1 MVDPGFDFTRQGI
14 GADPL
19 PAIDF
24 SAGFKYLQNQQQL
37 AIEQSRALMAQQGKM
52 AELAV
57 ESETNQIRRAELLD
71 KALARQHEEKLLD
84 LRLKDNE
91 KARVL
96 ARESLRS
103 KEELTKYRF
112 EYQEK
117 IKTQQQAFDR
127 EMFAGREAMAKA
139 RQDLE
144 YARLA
149 HGKESR
155 EAKAAETRIRILDNQ
170 QKREFDRYVFEENQL
185 LREANLDLEREQ
197 LALSKQRLE
206 ETRRNREARQE
217 ELKAT
222 LALRKEELEQDKK
235 EAAQESDEKAK
246 RLELD
251 IQRLEFEEKELTES
265 IRQFNAKEERY
276 KTQADLDRL
285 NYELNRDELRLKEV
299 VELSQ
304 LEGGSADEGV
314 VKLNALST
322 ALDSGDIAGALKSL
336 GTLKNSKGV
345 SQTYLLPL
353 FEQTG
358 NLVKASE
365 LLDKDSTNQ
374 FSPEVK
380 QAFGIYLNRKDSKT
394 AEEFEDNTRSTINTS
409 TEEMTYMRH
418 ADVMREDDQSVEEFA
433 VSLIAGLSEGFV
445 KEAEIVGQP
454 ETPLF
459 YAGELSEAHTRW
471 AKSMERLNE
480 LAETHTATSRS
491 LDKLGEILF
500 QNREMSASDQ
510 AFFSKAEGILK
521 NIYDSIWKS
530 AKTTEE
536 KYGAFKM
543 LAGKAGYGNFT
554 VVKSWADQLLN
565 APEGER
571 YEPEDLL
578 AHVKDTRVLGNL
590 MALGSYDAGLNQQQ
604 INMFANENTLTN
616 INSILFE
623 QSDGRLFTSHEVKI
637 QVGTETKNEVINYL
651 KDPEIKEFIAEHKD
665 RNISDDQV
673 ALGLVSSFEFFDQRG
688 KPPINSNIS
697 GPLLVMRDREQR
709 GSGTQDQLDMVEHY
723 RQEIMRLSKGL
734 SGGGGIEEDLYGNY
748 RWSIIGDTL
757 QGLLMDTEEE
767 VVDSVSIKLDDI
779 SDPDIDG

>member
-52 AELAV
+52 AELVV

-71 KALARQHEEKLLD
+71 KALARQHEIKMLD
-84 LRLKDNE
+84 LRLEDNE

-96 ARESLRS
+96 TRESLQS
-103 KEELTKYRF
+103 KEDLTKFRF
-112 EYQEK
+112 ERQAQ
-117 IKTQQQAFDR
+117 IKTQQQAHEK
-127 EMFAGREAMAKA
+127 EMLAGREAMAEA
-139 RQDLE
+139 RQALE
-144 YARLA
+144 YARLTF
-149 HGKESR
+149 GEESR
-155 EAKAAETRIRILDNQ
+155 EAKMAETKIRILDNERE
-170 QKREFDRYVFEENQL
+170 REFKRHVFEQTEL
-185 LREANLDLEREQ
+185 YREANLDLEREQ
-197 LALSKQRLE
+197 LALSQQRLV
-206 ETRRNREARQE
+206 ETRKNREARRQE
-217 ELKAT
+217 LEAT
-222 LALRKEELEQDKK
+222 SALRRDQLEQGKK
-235 EAAQESDEKAK
+235 EAAQASEEKAK
-246 RLELD
+246 RLEVD
-251 IQRLEFEEKELTES
+251 IKRLELDEEKHKED

-276 KTQADLDRL
+276 KAQADLGRL

-322 ALDSGDIAGALKSL
+322 ALSSGDIAGALKSL

-353 FEQTG
+353 FEKAG

-394 AEEFEDNTRSTINTS
+394 AEEFEGNTRSTINTS
-409 TEEMTYMRH
+409 TEDMTYRRH
-418 ADVMREDDQSVEEFA
+418 ADVMREDDESVEEFA
-433 VSLIAGLSEGFV
+433 VKLIAGLSEGFV

-459 YAGELSEAHTRW
+459 YAGELSEAHARW
-471 AKSMERLNE
+471 AKSMDRLE
-480 LAETHTATSRS
+480 LLAQEHRSTSQS

-500 QNREMSASDQ
+500 QDGKMSASDQ
-510 AFFSKAEGILK
+510 AFFSEAVGILK
-521 NIYDSIWKS
+521 NVYDSIWKS

-571 YEPEDLL
+571 YEPDDLL
-578 AHVKDTRVLGNL
+578 AHVKDTRVLGSL
-590 MALGSYDAGLNQQQ
+590 MALGPYDAGLNQQQ
-604 INMFANENTLTN
+604 INMFANENTLAS
-616 INSILFE
+616 INSALFE
-623 QSDGRLFTSHEVKI
+623 QSDGRLFTSDEIKI
-637 QVGTETKNEVINYL
+637 QEGTETKNVVLNYL
-651 KDPEIKEFIAEHKD
+651 KNPEIKEFIAEQKNL
-665 RNISDDQV
+665 NISNDQV
-673 ALGLVSSFEFFDQRG
+673 ALGLVSSFEFFDKRG
-688 KPPINSNIS
+688 KSPINSNIS

-709 GSGTQDQLDMVEHY
+709 GSGIQDQLDMVEHY
-723 RQEIMRLSKGL
+723 RREILRLSKGPL
-734 SGGGGIEEDLYGNY
+734 DQEGIEEDLYGNY

-757 QGLLMDTEEE
+757 QGLLMGTEQE
-767 VVDSVSIKLDDI
+767 VVDSVAIKLDDI
-779 SDPDIDG
+779 SDS

>member
-71 KALARQHEEKLLD
+71 KALARQHEMKMLD
-84 LRLKDNE
+84 LRLEDNE

-96 ARESLRS
+96 TRESLQS
-103 KEELTKYRF
+103 KEDLTKFRF
-112 EYQEK
+112 ERQAQIKNQE
-117 IKTQQQAFDR
+117 QAHEK
-127 EMFAGREAMAKA
+127 EMLSGRKAMADA
-139 RQDLE
+139 RQELE
-144 YARLA
+144 YARLTY
-149 HGKESR
+149 GQESR
-155 EAKAAETRIRILDNQ
+155 EARMAETKIRILDNERE
-170 QKREFDRYVFEENQL
+170 REFKRHVFEQNQL
-185 LREANLDLEREQ
+185 YREANLDLERDK
-197 LALSKQRLE
+197 LTLSQQRLE
-206 ETRRNREARQE
+206 ETRRNREARQQ
-217 ELKAT
+217 ELEAT
-222 LALRKEELEQDKK
+222 LALKRDQLEQGKK
-235 EAAQESDEKAK
+235 EAAQASEERAK
-246 RLELD
+246 RLEAD
-251 IQRLEFEEKELTES
+251 IRRLELDEEKHKES

-276 KTQADLDRL
+276 KTQSDLDRL

-380 QAFGIYLNRKDSKT
+380 EAFGIYLNRKDSKT
-394 AEEFEDNTRSTINTS
+394 AEEFEDNTRSMINTS
-409 TEEMTYMRH
+409 TEEMTYRRN
-418 ADVMREDDQSVEEFA
+418 ADVTREDDESVEDFA
-433 VSLIAGLSEGFV
+433 VKLIAGLSEGFV

-471 AKSMERLNE
+471 AKSKDRLDE

-500 QNREMSASDQ
+500 QDGEMSASDQ
-510 AFFSKAEGILK
+510 AFFSEAEGILK

-536 KYGAFKM
+536 KYEAFKM

-590 MALGSYDAGLNQQQ
+590 MALGPYDAGLPKQQ
-604 INMFANENTLTN
+604 INMLANENTLAN

-623 QSDGRLFTSHEVKI
+623 KSDARLFTSHEVKI

-651 KDPEIKEFIAEHKD
+651 KNPEIKEFIAEHKD

-673 ALGLVSSFEFFDQRG
+673 ALGLVSSFEFFDKRG

-709 GSGTQDQLDMVEHY
+709 GSGIQDQLDMVEHY
-723 RQEIMRLSKGL
+723 RREIMRLS
-734 SGGGGIEEDLYGNY
+734 GGIEEDLYGNY

-757 QGLLMDTEEE
+757 QGLLMDTEGQA
-767 VVDSVSIKLDDI
+767 VDSVAIKLDDI
-779 SDPDIDG
+779 SD